1 MKMDKGVRNAI
12 LGAIGTII
20 VAVAGS
26 WVQLNQRIS
35 IIEVQVDNDHQLF
48 MNNQEDMKEIKEMLG
63 EINLKVSH
71 INDVKMDR
79 PFADSHPL
87 RTEEGG
93 R

>member
-1 MKMDKGVRNAI
+1 M
-12 LGAIGTII
+12 
-20 VAVAGS
+20 
-26 WVQLNQRIS
+26 
-35 IIEVQVDNDHQLF
+35 QVDNDHQLF